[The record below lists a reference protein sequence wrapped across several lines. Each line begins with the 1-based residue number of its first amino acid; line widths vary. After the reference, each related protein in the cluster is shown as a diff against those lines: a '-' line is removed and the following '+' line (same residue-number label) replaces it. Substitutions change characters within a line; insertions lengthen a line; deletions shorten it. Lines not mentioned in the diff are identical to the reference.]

1 MNIKSGY
8 YATFTDE
15 IIGEQQ
21 IRHETLE
28 RLRGHLRILIHGG
41 FLKNLRTYRVEV
53 TEINIEVTETEKEQS
68 HEYHDRE

>member
-28 RLRGHLRILIHGG
+28 RLRGHLRLLIHGG

-53 TEINIEVTETEKEQS
+53 TEISIELPEIQKELNN
-68 HEYHDRE
+68 E